1 MESNKPKKVVTLGGG
16 TGNFTV
22 LQGIKIYPLEISAI
36 VSMADSGGST
46 GVLRDELGVLPPG
59 DIRQCIVALSEESE
73 IVRKWFNQRMED
85 KGSLEG
91 HTVGNIMISTL
102 EKVTGSMAEALVVLH
117 KLMKLQGSI
126 LPVTFEHVTL
136 MAKTSQGEVITGE
149 HLIDKSQNNYKIDS
163 VFFDPMPTANPMAIS
178 ALLEAD
184 LIVIAPGDLYT
195 SILPILIIPEI
206 AVALRKT
213 KAKVAM
219 VAPLMT
225 KFGHTDGFS
234 VYDYVSHYED
244 VVGQKFITAAIYN
257 TGVPEAELLS
267 KYAQEGGMVEFKGGH
282 FLDRPEVTLVG
293 ADLLL
298 PQIVQ
303 QSKSDQVKRSLIRHN
318 SLKLASL
325 LFDLL

>member
-1 MESNKPKKVVTLGGG
+1 MEQAKHKKIVTLGGG

-22 LQGIKIYPLEISAI
+22 LQGIKNYPLDISAI

-73 IVRKWFNQRMED
+73 VVRRWFNQRIED

-102 EKVTGSMAEALVVLH
+102 EKVTGSMKEALVVLN

-126 LPVTFEHVTL
+126 LPVTYEQVTL
-136 MAKTSQGEVITGE
+136 LARTVQGEVIAGE
-149 HLIDKSQNNYKIDS
+149 HLIDKARGEHKLSS
-163 VFFDPMPTANPMAIS
+163 VFYEPMPTANPMTIS
-178 ALLEAD
+178 AILEAD
-184 LIVIAPGDLYT
+184 LVVIAPGDLYT
-195 SILPILIIPEI
+195 SILPILIIPEV

-213 KAKVAM
+213 KAKVAV

-234 VYDYVSHYED
+234 VYDYILQYEA
-244 VVGQKFITAAIYN
+244 VVGQKFITAVVYN
-257 TGVPEAELLS
+257 TSVPEVELLS
-267 KYAQEGGMVEFKGGH
+267 RYAHEGSMVEFKGGH
-282 FLDRPEVTLVG
+282 FLDRPEISLIG

-298 PQIVQ
+298 PQIIQ